1 MSVSAKKAGLEG
13 DVKKVIKLINVDD
26 NKEELDY
33 FLYILFVVTFKSKLC
48 SFFFSFSIIIYI
60 TNTYISVCGRY
71 V

>member
-26 NKEELDY
+26 NEEELDY
-33 FLYILFVVTFKSKLC
+33 FLYILFVVAFKSKLC
-48 SFFFSFSIIIYI
+48 GFFFSFSIIIYI